1 LSAGKDAMVGQGSP
15 RIVIALGIFA
25 LLVSAFFDCAPA
37 GATDSIDLRLR
48 LRWGG
53 GEAPRNWRVS
63 ARISE
68 GTIREPL
75 GLGSNPD
82 DPVSLV
88 IQESTL
94 RVLAPSP
101 SLESGVDFTVLAPRD
116 ALLTV
121 EWSDWDAS
129 TSPQRIELPLQE
141 LAGKSLTRLMDDQGH
156 ELSIERAPGDRLR
169 VELPRDALVLEPNES
184 FSFGLTPNRIGV
196 ESESTLRCRIQL
208 TRARSDD
215 PFWTTEKEIRVDRD
229 GNGIGTTPIQVT
241 APGNEGVFDVVVTLT
256 KKRLTDSISLVPTKP
271 IAQRRIQFVVI
282 HPRSQLDVR
291 GKGQEGAG
299 WKPIAEIDPVQSG
312 AVSDMTGSRWPDWL
326 RKMPQLKLSGFNKG
340 PLGSGKV
347 SRVEHGGRPG
357 LRMEPGSW
365 QAYPLPVV
373 RPDEPHILEIE
384 FAADQRQT
392 LGISFVEPDAAGRV
406 VPVSGLDFGLDVAAV
421 SEREPRWAR
430 HRVLFWPKT
439 KTPLLLI
446 TNRRDREPVICGR
459 IALSAGPARLP
470 AMSGPA
476 DGFESRSYLLQM
488 TKPLVQKTLGGGDV
502 IDAPTGEVLSDW
514 VTFYEA
520 GRRLSEYLKYHGYST
535 AVVTV
540 ACEGSALYPS
550 AIIGPNL
557 LYDSGQRFSTGQDP
571 VRKDILEM
579 LCRIFD
585 REGLRLIPAI
595 HFATPIPE
603 LEELRRAGRGHPLG
617 LDWLDAEGRSWR
629 EFHGTNRGL
638 APYYNPLDERVQSV
652 MTRVV
657 EEIADRYGSHP
668 SLAGVALQLGPDTF
682 AQLPDGRGSYD
693 DATIASF
700 ESATSIRVP
709 GNGIGQFEQRV
720 AFLDGDA
727 RGTWL
732 DWRAAQLTGLYQR
745 LAEVISERTRDGR
758 LFMSTSD
765 LLLTTRMQQVLRPRL
780 LGESEIN
787 REAAVPEALLELG
800 LDCKKLEQDPRIVV
814 FRPQRLGPSVSIA
827 AQGVNLE
834 SEVSLELD
842 NCFLGGRHLAAEWH
856 QENLDTALP
865 TFDAASPFGAE
876 RTRTWLSSQI
886 VPAGAANRRRL
897 IQSLATL
904 DAQIIMDSGWTL
916 TMGNE
921 ESLANLL
928 EVFRK
933 LPAERFS
940 SATAQVPARGQPVIV
955 RFLNRANRSYVYAVN
970 DSPWPLTAEI
980 ELTGTGVDAKATL
993 LGRVGGAPS
1002 VERVANG
1009 IRWTVNMEP
1018 YDLHAL
1024 VLNSGKVRV
1033 RDWKVS
1039 VEESV
1044 LSELDQRLQDI
1055 TTRRHELRSPKPI
1068 VPLRNSGFEIPGKN
1082 EAIPGWEFRQ
1092 DEKVV
1097 VRVDSTSAASGAQS
1111 LRLKSDGEVAWIR
1124 SEPFSP
1130 PRTGRLAVGAKIRID
1145 RAAPQPELR
1154 IAVDD
1159 GQNYYPHVT
1168 IGATG
1173 KPLSAEWTEY
1183 QLFIDSVPSA
1193 AADELRVGFDLMGK
1207 GEVWIDDVQVYG
1219 MWLDRS
1225 EGLELSKSISQ
1236 AIFLRNKLAIGDCR
1250 AFLDSYWPQ
1259 LLEQHVPLPARV
1271 AARDPAGAAA
1281 PAEKPKAT
1289 SWRDKVNGMLPKKLT
1304 R

>member
-1 LSAGKDAMVGQGSP
+1 MVGQGSP
-15 RIVIALGIFA
+15 RFCIALGIVA
-25 LLVSAFFDCAPA
+25 VLVSACFCCAPVA
-37 GATDSIDLRLR
+37 AVDPIELRLR

-53 GEAPRNWRVS
+53 GETPKNWRVT

-68 GTIREPL
+68 GEIREPL

-82 DPVSLV
+82 DPGSIVV
-88 IQESTL
+88 NKSTL
-94 RVLAPSP
+94 SVMSPSA
-101 SLESGVDFTVLAPRD
+101 SLESAVDFTLLAPRD
-116 ALLTV
+116 AILAV
-121 EWSDWDAS
+121 EWSDGEGS
-129 TSPQRIELPLQE
+129 TSPQRMDVPLAD
-141 LAGKSLTRLMDDQGH
+141 LIGKSLSRVMDDQRH
-156 ELSIERAPGDRLR
+156 EISIERAPGDRLR
-169 VELPRDALVLEPNES
+169 VELPRDALVMEPNEL
-184 FSFGLTPNRIGV
+184 FIFGLLPHRIGV
-196 ESESTLRCRIQL
+196 EGESTLRCRIQL

-215 PFWTTEKEIRVDRD
+215 PLWTTEKEIRVDRD
-229 GNGIGTTPIQVT
+229 GNGITTTPIQVT
-241 APGNEGVFDVVVTLT
+241 APGNEGVFDVVITLM
-256 KKRLTDSISLVPTKP
+256 KKRLTDSISLVPAKP

-291 GKGQEGAG
+291 GKGQESVG

-312 AVSDMTGSRWPDWL
+312 AVSDMTGSRWTDWL
-326 RKMPQLKLSGFNKG
+326 RKMPQLKLPGFNKG
-340 PLGSGKV
+340 PLGAAKV
-347 SRVEHGGRPG
+347 SRVEHAGRPG

-373 RPDEPHILEIE
+373 RPDEPHLLEIE
-384 FAADQRQT
+384 YAADQRQT
-392 LGISFVEPDAAGRV
+392 LGISFVEPDAGGRV
-406 VPVSGLDFGLDVAAV
+406 APVSGLDFGLDVSSA
-421 SEREPRWAR
+421 SDREPRWAR
-430 HRVLFWPKT
+430 HRVIFWPRT
-439 KTPLLLI
+439 KTPLLLL

-459 IALSAGPARLP
+459 IAISAGPARLP

-476 DGFESRSYLLQM
+476 DGFESRRYLLHL

-502 IDAPTGEVLSDW
+502 IDGPTGAVLSDW

-520 GRRLSEYLKYHGYST
+520 GRRLSEYLKYHGYGT
-535 AVVTV
+535 AVVTI

-550 AIIGPNL
+550 AITGPNT

-595 HFATPIPE
+595 QFATPIPE
-603 LEELRRAGRGHPLG
+603 LEELRRAGRGSSAG
-617 LDWLDAEGRSWR
+617 LDWLDAQGRSWR
-629 EFHGTNRGL
+629 ELHGTNRRL
-638 APYYNPLDERVQSV
+638 APYYNPLDERVQAV

-693 DATIASF
+693 DTTIAGF
-700 ESATSIRVP
+700 ESAAGVRVP
-709 GNGIGQFEQRV
+709 GNGLGLLEQRV
-720 AFLDGDA
+720 AFCDGDA
-727 RGTWL
+727 REAWL
-732 DWRAAQLTGLYQR
+732 DWRAGQLTNLYQR
-745 LAEVISERTRDGR
+745 MAETVSERTHNGR
-758 LFMSTSD
+758 LYLSTCD
-765 LLLTTRMQQVLRPRL
+765 LLLTARMQKLLRPRL
-780 LGESEIN
+780 LGEVETN
-787 REAAVPEALLELG
+787 REVAVPEALRELG
-800 LDCKKLEQDPRIVV
+800 LDWGKLEQDPRIVV
-814 FRPQRLGPSVSIA
+814 FRPQRFGPTTSVA

-834 SEVSLELD
+834 SETSLELD
-842 NCFLGGRHLAAEWH
+842 NCFRGELRAAVEWC
-856 QENLDTALP
+856 QENLDTAVP
-865 TFDAASPFGAE
+865 EFDAVSPFGAD
-876 RTRTWLSSQI
+876 RTKTWLSSQI

-904 DAQIIMDSGWTL
+904 DAQLIMDTGWTL

-921 ESLANLL
+921 ESLANQL

-940 SATAQVPARGQPVIV
+940 TAAAQIPTRGQPVTV
-955 RFLNRANRSYVYAVN
+955 RFLNRGNRSFVYAVN
-970 DSPWPLTAEI
+970 DSPWPLTAAI
-980 ELTGTGVDAKATL
+980 ELTGTGVEAKATP
-993 LGRVGGAPS
+993 LGRVAAAPS

-1009 IRWTVNMEP
+1009 IRWTVNMEA
-1018 YDLHAL
+1018 YDLQAL
-1024 VLNSGKVRV
+1024 ALNSGEVRV
-1033 RDWKVS
+1033 RDWTVS

-1044 LSELDQRLQDI
+1044 LTELDQRLQDI

-1068 VPLRNSGFEIPGKN
+1068 VPLRNSGFENLGRN

-1092 DEKVV
+1092 DPRVLVK
-1097 VRVDSTSAASGAQS
+1097 VDSASAASGGHS
-1111 LRLKSDGEVAWIR
+1111 LRLKSDGEVVWIR
-1124 SEPFSP
+1124 SEPFSS

-1168 IGATG
+1168 IGATE
-1173 KPLSAEWTEY
+1173 KPLTTEWTEY
-1183 QLFIDSVPSA
+1183 QLFIDGVPSSSG
-1193 AADELRVGFDLMGK
+1193 DELRVGFDLMGK
-1207 GEVWIDDVQVYG
+1207 GEVWIDDVHVYG

-1259 LLEQHVPLPARV
+1259 LLEQHVPLPSRV
-1271 AARDPAGAAA
+1271 AARDPAAA

-1289 SWRDKVNGMLPKKLT
+1289 SWLDKVNGMLPKKLT